1 MKTRET
7 PVISAR
13 KRPRQARS
21 ERLVADILEA
31 ATRVLAREGARRFT
45 TARVA
50 EAAGVSVGSLY
61 QYFPNKESILFRLQA
76 DEWQQTASLLDSI
89 IMDKS
94 QPPLERLRSLV
105 LAFFRSECDEAQLRV
120 ALSDAAPLY
129 RDAPETREHRK
140 AGRRRTLAFTREILP
155 NVPAKERNFAMGLV
169 KTAMSVIGKTVSEE
183 GHPRAHVD
191 RLAQA
196 TADMFCAYLEK
207 VMRDHAGSEKN
218 RLPGGSPAHPATAR
232 VPGSAQ

>member
-1 MKTRET
+1 MKSRQT

-31 ATRVLAREGARRFT
+31 ATRVLAREGAHRFT

-76 DEWQQTASLLDSI
+76 QEWQQTTAVLDE
-89 IMDKS
+89 IMTDTKL
-94 QPPLERLRSLV
+94 PPFERLRSLV
-105 LAFFRSECDEAQLRV
+105 LTFFRSECDEAQLRV

-129 RDAPETREHRK
+129 RDAPETREHHK
-140 AGRRRTLAFTREILP
+140 DSSRRFLAFTCELLP
-155 NVPAKERNFAMGLV
+155 NVPAKERNFAMSV
-169 KTAMSVIGKTVSEE
+169 IKTAMTAIGKTVSEE
-183 GHPRAHVD
+183 GHTRAHVD

-196 TADMFCAYLEK
+196 TGDMLCAYLEK
-207 VMRDHAGSEKN
+207 VALTASRAG
-218 RLPGGSPAHPATAR
+218 
-232 VPGSAQ
+232 